1 MSKYLVAKRQY
12 LVQCSSCI
20 GQIYVCY
27 LVEALGFKEFVCK
40 RLSLN
45 LGFTEMPHILHQSK
59 KYRTWI
65 KSSEDCMFHER
76 LE

>member
-1 MSKYLVAKRQY
+1 MSEYLVAKRQY
-12 LVQCSSCI
+12 LVQCSSWI

-45 LGFTEMPHILHQSK
+45 RGFTEMPDLLHQLK
-59 KYRTWI
+59 KYRTWV
-65 KSSEDCMFHER
+65 KSSGDSISHGRSE
-76 LE
+76 